1 MKVLIKEANQPVHK
15 AHLIIE
21 NEAINQSPSCCGNH
35 IGYHKN
41 RSGKFPAPRFLKQ
54 NKSKDRSEAHMK
66 SGGNERPAKKILHGK
81 LKGFLPKKLYVI
93 LQSHKSGTVKAVI
106 LRKGSQENA
115 ENRL

>member
-1 MKVLIKEANQPVHK
+1 
-15 AHLIIE
+15 
-21 NEAINQSPSCCGNH
+21 
-35 IGYHKN
+35 
-41 RSGKFPAPRFLKQ
+41 
-54 NKSKDRSEAHMK
+54 MK
-66 SGGNERPAKKILHGK
+66 SGGNERPVKKILHGK